1 MVLASL
7 FVITRQRLPL
17 QDPSDGRRKRGE
29 IESAAQIYG
38 TSVLSCFDLF
48 TRYSLDLQDGVFNE
62 SYMSTIG
69 VDFKIKSVN
78 IQGKLI
84 KFQIWDTAGQERF
97 KTIISSYYKGSH
109 GVLLVYDITD
119 HSTFVNIENWLREL
133 ELHADPSVM
142 RILVGN
148 KNDLESKRKID
159 SSIAYEW
166 AEKNGLRYFE
176 ASAKSGDNVQ
186 NIFEQLGEEILAQ
199 KLAET
204 KENDAA
210 PKMIY
215 KGVGINDLSTSKK
228 KKKEKENCC

>member
-1 MVLASL
+1 MCIRDS
-7 FVITRQRLPL
+7 
-17 QDPSDGRRKRGE
+17 
-29 IESAAQIYG
+29 
-38 TSVLSCFDLF
+38 
-48 TRYSLDLQDGVFNE
+48 
-62 SYMSTIG
+62 
-69 VDFKIKSVN
+69 
-78 IQGKLI
+78 
-84 KFQIWDTAGQERF
+84 
-97 KTIISSYYKGSH
+97 YKGSH